1 MKKIL
6 QSLVFVLVI
15 IILSLQS
22 FSQKAPVKSGK
33 IFRVGIFAPL
43 YLDSIFNAEGKL
55 KNNLELPR
63 FVKPSI
69 DFINGAKIALDSLV
83 MPNQLVNTHIYDTK
97 SKLLPLDQLIKLKK
111 IDSLDLII
119 GSVKDVEFKQLA
131 SLALSKNIPF
141 ISSTYP
147 NDGGVTANPFLVII
161 NSTLKSHCEAI
172 YANIL
177 QNHGKEKILL
187 IRKKGAQ
194 EDIIASYFK
203 AMNEADLK
211 PKLNIQTI
219 ILDSIFSTASLQK
232 KLDSTHQSII
242 IGASLDENFSS
253 KLTAACYELHQYY
266 PITLIGMP
274 NWDGFRVF
282 TKKDLYADFP
292 VYFTSPYYNARWDN
306 NSKLLIAGYGEKY
319 KGKPSDMV
327 FKGFESTQR
336 FIKLLIAFPNDFL
349 SHLNDTPYKVFSE
362 YNFRPVFLNKEN
374 KVPDYFENKH
384 LYFIKILN
392 GATTRAIQF

>member
-6 QSLVFVLVI
+6 QSLVSMFLT
-15 IILSLQS
+15 ILLSQAS
-22 FSQKAPVKSGK
+22 FSQKAPTKSVK

-43 YLDSIFNAEGKL
+43 YLDSIFTTDGKFR
-55 KNNLELPR
+55 KNLEIPR
-63 FVKPSI
+63 FVKPTI

-83 MPNQLVNTHIYDTK
+83 IPNQLVNAHIFDTK
-97 SKLLPLDQLIKLKK
+97 SKNLSLDKLIKLNK

-119 GSVKDVEFKQLA
+119 GSVKDLEFKQLA
-131 SLALSKNIPF
+131 SFALTKNIPF
-141 ISSTYP
+141 IST
-147 NDGGVTANPFLVII
+147 
-161 NSTLKSHCEAI
+161 TLKSHCEAI
-172 YANIL
+172 FANVL

-187 IRKKGAQ
+187 VRKKGPQ
-194 EDIIASYFK
+194 EDKIAGYFK
-203 AMNEADLK
+203 AMNEVDRK
-211 PKLNIQTI
+211 PLLNIQTI
-219 ILDSIFSTASLQK
+219 ILDSIFTIQSLQK

-253 KLTAACYELHQYY
+253 KLTATCFDLHLYY

-274 NWDGFRVF
+274 NWDGFKIF
-282 TKKDLYADFP
+282 TRKDLYPDFP
-292 VYFTSPYYNARWDN
+292 VYFTSPYYNSRWDD
-306 NSKLLIAGYGEKY
+306 NSKLLIAGYGGKF

-336 FIKLLIAFPNDFL
+336 FIKVLTTFPNDFL
-349 SHLNDTPYKVFSE
+349 SHLNDGNFKVFSE
-362 YNFRPVFLNKEN
+362 YNFRPIFLNKEN

-392 GATTRAIQF
+392 GVTTRAIQF

>member
-6 QSLVFVLVI
+6 QSLVSMFLT
-15 IILSLQS
+15 ILLSQAS
-22 FSQKAPVKSGK
+22 FSQKAPTKSVKN
-33 IFRVGIFAPL
+33 FRVGIFAPL
-43 YLDSIFNAEGKL
+43 YLDSIFTTDGKFR
-55 KNNLELPR
+55 KNLEIPR

-83 MPNQLVNTHIYDTK
+83 IPNQLVNAHIFDTK
-97 SKLLPLDQLIKLKK
+97 SKNLSLDQLIKLNK

-119 GSVKDVEFKQLA
+119 GSVKDLEFKQLA
-131 SLALSKNIPF
+131 SFALTKNIPF
-141 ISSTYP
+141 ISTTYP
-147 NDGGVTANPFLVII
+147 NDGGVTANPFLVIV

-172 YANIL
+172 FANVL

-187 IRKKGAQ
+187 VRKKGPQ
-194 EDIIASYFK
+194 EDKIAGYFK
-203 AMNEADLK
+203 AMNEVDRK
-211 PKLNIQTI
+211 PLLNIQTI
-219 ILDSIFSTASLQK
+219 ILDSIFTIQSLQK

-253 KLTAACYELHQYY
+253 KLTGTCFDLHLYY

-274 NWDGFRVF
+274 NWDGFKIF
-282 TKKDLYADFP
+282 TRKELYPDFP
-292 VYFTSPYYNARWDN
+292 VYFTSPYYNSRWDD

-336 FIKLLIAFPNDFL
+336 FIKVLTTFPNDFL
-349 SHLNDTPYKVFSE
+349 SHLNDGNFKVFSE
-362 YNFRPVFLNKEN
+362 YNFRPIFLNKEN

-392 GATTRAIQF
+392 GVTTRAIQF